1 MAAYPMSSVYAKWR
15 AHMLFAAALVLM
27 PCFALAL
34 VLGLCLRHLRREER
48 AWAVLSARVQR
59 QRAVEAAQNETL
71 RLQAL
76 GKLVG
81 AVAHD
86 FNNLLMSLSAN
97 VELGK
102 RLNVA
107 NFQPQLGAMERAI
120 HRGAA
125 LTRRLLGVARKQPLR
140 NETLLLQAWGKDFGL
155 VRASL
160 PSRIEL
166 RVDIPGDAWAV
177 EADPAEFEL
186 AILNIALN
194 ARDAIS
200 EEGWFSIAAR
210 NVTLDNTSTLPLKG
224 EFLCVTL
231 ADNGTGMSPEVLR
244 HAFEPLFTTKPMGE
258 GTGLGLAHVR
268 AFCDQAGG
276 AVELASEVGKGT
288 TLKLYLPR
296 VSRMP
301 AARAADVASVPEC
314 DAPSLSILL
323 VEDNDEVA
331 AAEEAVLQ
339 VLGHTVHRE
348 PEAGS
353 ALARLQERVPFDCV
367 VSDIQMPGEMNGID
381 LARTVR
387 TDFPHLPVVLVTGYA
402 EELER
407 AWQSGFTVLPKP
419 FSIDALKQ
427 TLARAAGARSARAGA
442 VPGAVRFS

>member
-1 MAAYPMSSVYAKWR
+1 M
-15 AHMLFAAALVLM
+15 
-27 PCFALAL
+27 L
-34 VLGLCLRHLRREER
+34 VLGLCLRYLRREEHT
-48 AWAVLSARVQR
+48 WDVLSARVQR
-59 QRAVEAAQNETL
+59 QRSLEAAQKETR

-81 AVAHD
+81 SVAHD
-86 FNNLLMSLSAN
+86 FNNLLMTLSAN

-102 RLNVA
+102 RSPA
-107 NFQPQLGAMERAI
+107 NFQRQLEAMGRAI
-120 HRGAA
+120 HRGEG

-140 NETLLLQAWGKDFGL
+140 SEVLSLQTWDKDFGL

-160 PSRIEL
+160 PARIAL
-166 RVDIPGDAWAV
+166 RLDIPADAWPV
-177 EADPAEFEL
+177 DVDPGEFEL

-194 ARDAIS
+194 ARDAIPG
-200 EEGWFSIAAR
+200 EGWFSIAAR
-210 NVTLDNTSTLPLKG
+210 NVTVDVTSPLPVEG
-224 EFLCVTL
+224 DFLCITL
-231 ADNGTGMSPEVLR
+231 ADTGTGMTPEVLS

-276 AVELASEVGKGT
+276 TVELSSELGKGT
-288 TLKLYLPR
+288 TVKLYLPR
-296 VSRMP
+296 ATRIP
-301 AARAADVASVPEC
+301 TARGADVTSAPESE
-314 DAPSLSILL
+314 APSLSILL

-331 AAEEAVLQ
+331 EAEEAVLQ

-387 TDFPHLPVVLVTGYA
+387 SDFPHLPVVLVTGYA

-407 AWQSGFTVLPKP
+407 AKQTGFTVLPKP
-419 FSIDALKQ
+419 FSIDVLKQ
-427 TLARAAGARSARAGA
+427 TLARAAGARVGLAGA
-442 VPGAVRFS
+442 VPGGVGLSGGV